1 MGAGTMR
8 IGYDGKFFWQNAPF
22 GARSGHGVHAIEL
35 LREMMVLDKASAFS
49 VYLIEDNAELPRQ
62 DNFRYITLPS
72 VAQGSL
78 GRNLIAYPI
87 ELLRRPVDV
96 LLAYST
102 LPAFVRCRTVL
113 LLADIFWM
121 ANPQWLPRRIAAP
134 RTIATRMSV
143 RRADRVV
150 TTTEFSKREIM
161 RYLDVPEERIDIVP
175 HGIRTKFLDGGE
187 PGAIER
193 VRERYRIGGDYVL
206 SINDI
211 HPRKNLVGL
220 LTAWENVRTR
230 TELPHKLVFVG
241 RTLWEYPEF
250 FSAVERS
257 RYRDDIILPGY
268 VEADDIGPLY
278 RGATL
283 FVYPSFYEGWGL
295 QVHEAMSSA
304 TPVAIANNTT
314 MPEISGGA
322 AAEFDPYDIDDMADV
337 IARVLTDAELRKQMV
352 TRGLEQVRKYSWTEA
367 ARQTLDI
374 CYKLV

>member
-1 MGAGTMR
+1 MR
-8 IGYDGKFFWQNAPF
+8 IGYDGKFFWRNAPF
-22 GARSGHGVHAIEL
+22 GAKSGHGVHAVEL

-49 VYLIEDNAELPRQ
+49 VYLIEDNSELPRQ
-62 DNFRYITLPS
+62 DNFRYVTLPP
-72 VAQGSL
+72 VAQSSL

-96 LLAYST
+96 LMAYST

-121 ANPQWLPRRIAAP
+121 ANPQWLPRQIAAP

-187 PGAIER
+187 PGVIEQ

-220 LTAWENVRTR
+220 LRAWEHARTR
-230 TELPHKLVFVG
+230 ADLPHKLVFVG
-241 RTLWEYPEF
+241 RRLLEYPEF
-250 FSAVERS
+250 FTAIECS
-257 RYRDDIILPGY
+257 RYKDDIILPGY
-268 VEADDIGPLY
+268 IEADDIAPLY
-278 RGATL
+278 RGASL

-295 QVHEAMSSA
+295 QVHEAMSSGI
-304 TPVAIANNTT
+304 PVAIANNTT

-322 AAEFDPYDIDDMADV
+322 AAEFDPYDIDDMADA
-337 IARVLTDAELRKQMV
+337 IARVLTDAGLREQMV
-352 TRGLEQVRKYSWTEA
+352 RRGLEQVRKYSWTEA

-374 CYKLV
+374 CYNLARP